1 MENISKMSKSVSE
14 TVNKPVQYGW
24 ICPVCGRGNSP
35 FTNTCPCKPI
45 NWNLTCGPWW
55 RYTYT
60 TANTGGPVNETR

>member
-1 MENISKMSKSVSE
+1 MEDISKTSKTVSE

-24 ICPVCGRGNSP
+24 ICPVCGQGNSP
-35 FTNTCPCKPI
+35 FTSTCPCKPI

-60 TANTGGPVNETR
+60 TANTGGAVNETR

>member
-1 MENISKMSKSVSE
+1 MENISKTSKSVSE
-14 TVNKPVQYGW
+14 TMNKPVQYGW

-60 TANTGGPVNETR
+60 TANIGGAVNETR